1 MNYELLIWDCDGC
14 LIDSEWIGCQVE
26 AEGFTKAGY
35 PISTEEM
42 IARFCG
48 VSSAEV
54 FGQVEAEIGVNIR
67 HHEAIVNQDEALKA
81 AFEQHLKPIAG
92 IHEALH
98 ELDNSF
104 PNLQMCIASGSSMDR
119 LEHTLKLTNLYD
131 RFENKYFSAD
141 LVEKGKPAPD
151 VFLKAAS
158 EMGVAPEKC
167 VVVEDSHL
175 GLQAARAA
183 GMTAL
188 GFTGASHGNA
198 DLHSRLEQQ
207 NPMAIF
213 NDMKEL
219 AGLIKKLNMLKS
231 TA

>member
-1 MNYELLIWDCDGC
+1 MNYDLLIWDCDGC

-54 FGQVEAEIGVNIR
+54 FNQVEAEIGVNIR
-67 HHEAIVNQDEALKA
+67 HHEALENQDKVLKA
-81 AFEQHLKPIAG
+81 AFEQHLKPIDG
-92 IHEALH
+92 IHEALC
-98 ELDNSF
+98 ELDSSF
-104 PNLQMCIASGSSMDR
+104 PNLRMCIASGSSMDR
-119 LEHTLKLTNLYD
+119 LEHTLKLTNLYE
-131 RFENKYFSAD
+131 RFENKYFSSD

-158 EMGVAPEKC
+158 EMGAAPEKC

-183 GMTAL
+183 GMAAL

-198 DLHSRLEQQ
+198 NLHNRLEEQ
-207 NPMAIF
+207 NPMAVF

-219 AGLIKKLNMLKS
+219 ACFINKLNWLRS
-231 TA
+231 IA